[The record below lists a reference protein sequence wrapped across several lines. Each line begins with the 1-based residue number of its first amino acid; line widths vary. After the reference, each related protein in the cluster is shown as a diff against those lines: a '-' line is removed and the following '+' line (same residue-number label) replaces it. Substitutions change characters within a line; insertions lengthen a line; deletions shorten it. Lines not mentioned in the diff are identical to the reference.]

1 MKTKSGAFTIQSQRL
16 SLCLIWVLGWEMMEN
31 QAERQ
36 QRHPPNNCGHFTLP
50 TSFPGSKRERI
61 HMHTVKETNFWWLQ
75 QMLLDRRQQRRSSLA
90 LLHMCSTISMNIY
103 ESEYLW
109 HTRYPQSAG
118 SHGWTP
124 RVLGPWE
131 EYWAALTLP
140 TLTSLVWPPET
151 ICQKEKNS
159 HKLTSG
165 MPCMTCMSWCN
176 VPWNTHTHF
185 VQRWESSNIRSHQ
198 EFHESHAIIIGKQL
212 TPCKPGMGCLTQD
225 SVCSLNQ
232 HNIALVQ
239 WYKYSSTKYI
249 TYYVQHMLYTTAF
262 LLLFCTPVWCIHIC
276 IFMSVFWYVH
286 ICSCMCRSAY
296 MCVYMWVSSS
306 IIPHLIFLG

>member
-1 MKTKSGAFTIQSQRL
+1 MAAADAPGQTPTTQKLSGPSPHVF
-16 SLCLIWVLGWEMMEN
+16 N
-31 QAERQ
+31 
-36 QRHPPNNCGHFTLP
+36 
-50 TSFPGSKRERI
+50 
-61 HMHTVKETNFWWLQ
+61 
-75 QMLLDRRQQRRSSLA
+75 
-90 LLHMCSTISMNIY
+90 NIY

-118 SHGWTP
+118 SHGWTTTSP
-124 RVLGPWE
+124 WPMRRVLGSADTAYPDKLS
-131 EYWAALTLP
+131 LTTRNHVTEGKELP
-140 TLTSLVWPPET
+140 
-151 ICQKEKNS
+151 N
-159 HKLTSG
+159 LTSG

-198 EFHESHAIIIGKQL
+198 EFHESHAIITGKQL
-212 TPCKPGMGCLTQD
+212 TPCKPGMGCMIQD

-249 TYYVQHMLYTTAF
+249 TYYVQRMLYTTAF

-286 ICSCMCRSAY
+286 ICSCMCRSTY
-296 MCVYMWVSSS
+296 MCVYMWVSFS
-306 IIPHLIFLG
+306 IIPHLIFLW